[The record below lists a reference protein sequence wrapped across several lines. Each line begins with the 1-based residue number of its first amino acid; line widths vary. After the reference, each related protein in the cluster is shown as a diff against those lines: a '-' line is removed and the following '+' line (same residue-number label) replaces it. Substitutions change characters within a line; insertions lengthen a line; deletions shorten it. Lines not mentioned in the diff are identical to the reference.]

1 MQSHIDADQ
10 QELTDQIGNIILSML
25 SNDIGKMSDDKFV
38 DSVVRE
44 VKEITLVQVGHLY
57 DCDAESLV
65 DSSIADAMAIV
76 TEMFIPKRSFRNTF
90 TKGSPDVGIISK
102 AIQDLRARPQPDQRT
117 PAWYR
122 FRHDLITAS
131 NAWKAFGTQASINQL
146 IHEKC
151 QPLNVDK
158 YSSVNTETPMH
169 WGQKYEDVSIMY
181 YEIMY
186 NTRVEDFGCM
196 ADPQHPFIGAS
207 PDGINVDPESSR
219 YGRMLEIK
227 NPTTRT
233 ITGIPKSEYWI
244 QMQMQMGV
252 CGLHECDFLET
263 SFKEY
268 ETNEEADADGS
279 FSETEDGK
287 MKGVIMYF
295 LHEAKPLYEYAPLN
309 ISREEFE
316 IWESKQMEKHAN
328 DTWVRNYYWKLEK
341 VSCVLVEFNKVWF
354 DYAVPILKNVWET
367 VETERVTGYG
377 HRAAK
382 RKKKAV
388 SGEAAPPE
396 EGSCC
401 MIDVKK
407 LQEHPVYELEA

>member
-1 MQSHIDADQ
+1 
-10 QELTDQIGNIILSML
+10 
-25 SNDIGKMSDDKFV
+25 
-38 DSVVRE
+38 
-44 VKEITLVQVGHLY
+44 
-57 DCDAESLV
+57 
-65 DSSIADAMAIV
+65 
-76 TEMFIPKRSFRNTF
+76 
-90 TKGSPDVGIISK
+90 
-102 AIQDLRARPQPDQRT
+102 
-117 PAWYR
+117 
-122 FRHDLITAS
+122 
-131 NAWKAFGTQASINQL
+131 
-146 IHEKC
+146 
-151 QPLNVDK
+151 
-158 YSSVNTETPMH
+158 
-169 WGQKYEDVSIMY
+169 
-181 YEIMY
+181 
-186 NTRVEDFGCM
+186 
-196 ADPQHPFIGAS
+196 
-207 PDGINVDPESSR
+207 
-219 YGRMLEIK
+219 
-227 NPTTRT
+227 
-233 ITGIPKSEYWI
+233 
-244 QMQMQMGV
+244 MQMQMGV

-295 LHEAKPLYEYAPLN
+295 LHEAKPLYEYSPLN